1 MNGWKTDLV
10 NPNMVTQLLEA
21 VVTILNVHK
30 LVIHL
35 GMKFLAYSICTSKF
49 LDIFVNKLVS
59 EGAKLGKQLIKHLES
74 C

>member
-1 MNGWKTDLV
+1 MHGWKTDLV
-10 NPNMVTQLLEA
+10 NPNMITQLLEA
-21 VVTILNVHK
+21 VVTILKVHE

-35 GMKFLAYSICTSKF
+35 GLKFLAYSIFTSKF

-59 EGAKLGKQLIKHLES
+59 EGAKLGMQLINHLES